1 MRGTAE
7 HLQEYRRWR
16 ATYRSDGRDLV
27 GFWLTPDGGGPH
39 PAVVFNHGSIGLGPA
54 SLPALQVLVGLGYA
68 VFAPIRRG
76 HNGEPGPYWL
86 DQVPAPWGSPEMGH
100 QLVAALRADLVD
112 VLAAVDWVA
121 AQPTV
126 DVGRI
131 AVAGSSFGGVLTVL
145 ALSEPAPLRA
155 GVSFAGPSMSWPD
168 APALQAELLA
178 AASSGT
184 APLFLAQAFNDHSLQ
199 PTYAIGAELARCGR
213 PHETRVYPAI
223 GDEPMTGHGIFAT
236 GVDLW
241 RADIERFL
249 ARWVTA

>member
-1 MRGTAE
+1 MRATAE
-7 HLQEYRRWR
+7 HLEPYRRWR
-16 ATYRSDGRDLV
+16 TSYCSEGRELA
-27 GFWLTPDGGGPH
+27 GFWLTPDGDGPH

-54 SLPALQVLVGLGYA
+54 SLVGLQVLLGLGYA

-76 HNGEPGPYWL
+76 HNEEPGPYWL
-86 DQVPAPWGSPEMGH
+86 DLVPAPWGSPEMGR
-100 QLVAALRADLVD
+100 QLVTALRAELVD
-112 VLAAVDWVA
+112 VLAAVEWVA
-121 AQPTV
+121 ARPGV
-126 DVGRI
+126 DAGRI

-145 ALSEPAPLRA
+145 ALSEPAALCA

-178 AASSGT
+178 AAASGT

-199 PTYAIGAELARCGR
+199 PTYVIGAELARCGR

-249 ARWVTA
+249 ARWVTG